1 MQPVLA
7 HKYTRAVTTVD
18 FIAVNV
24 KDCTQLSFLVS
35 EFNESL
41 PLPSQLSH
49 LKRVKSTNV
58 KKKKQFCILLVP
70 PDQLPPKIT
79 LFTCVKRFLPS
90 LPMETIKCL
99 GDVIIVKVPDCI
111 PLTSMQYTEAKNIWP
126 TVFSHNRRVEIQ
138 LGIKPFSNTELQE
151 MDSYMRTAL
160 QVANKGRMV
169 RAAPVASV
177 IVDPRKK
184 KILAS
189 HHHSPDKLLDH
200 SVILCIREVAGL
212 QLNTQVATGVKRRL
226 DDVAEMMDLSNSSEY
241 HLCTGLELYTTQ
253 EPCVMCS
260 MALVHARISRV
271 VYGMSNAEMG
281 GLGSVYKI
289 HCQEGLNH
297 HFDVF
302 RGFLEQ
308 DCLQLWHH

>member
-18 FIAVNV
+18 FIVVNV
-24 KDCTQLSFLVS
+24 KECTRLYFLVS
-35 EFNESL
+35 EFNELL
-41 PLPSQLSH
+41 PLPSHLSH
-49 LKRVKSTNV
+49 LKRVKSTVV
-58 KKKKQFCILLVP
+58 KKKKQFFILLVP

-79 LFTCVKRFLPS
+79 LFTCVKHFLHS
-90 LPMETIKCL
+90 LPIEMIKSL
-99 GDVIIVKVPDCI
+99 GDVIIVQVPDCI
-111 PLTSMQYTEAKNIWP
+111 PLTSMQYTEAKSIWP
-126 TVFSHNRRVEIQ
+126 TVSSHNHSVEIQ
-138 LGIKPFSNTELQE
+138 LGIKPFSDTKLHE
-151 MDSYMRTAL
+151 MGDYMRTAL
-160 QVANKGRMV
+160 QVATEGRMV
-169 RAAPVASV
+169 GAAPVAAV

-189 HHHSPDKLLDH
+189 HYHSPYNLLDH
-200 SVILCIREVAGL
+200 SVMLCIREVASL
-212 QLNTQVATGVKRRL
+212 QVDTQFATGGKRRL
-226 DDVAEMMDLSNSSEY
+226 DEVAEMLDLSNSSEY
-241 HLCTGLELYTTQ
+241 YLCTGLELYTTQ